1 LKLFVIYL
9 LFMFEFIA
17 HFVFLDVTEVD
28 NVYDSYLGNVLGG
41 DIVSPQSRKFHAAQ
55 TLC

>member
-1 LKLFVIYL
+1 VIYL

>member
-1 LKLFVIYL
+1 
-9 LFMFEFIA
+9 MFEFIA

-28 NVYDSYLGNVLGG
+28 NVYDSYLGNVLSG
-41 DIVSPQSRKFHAAQ
+41 DMASLQSRQFHATQ